1 MTDDPVVSEVRR
13 ARAELSER
21 CGHDLRRFGEMMR
34 EIEKESGRTYVAPK
48 KKAGAGGAPS

>member
-1 MTDDPVVSEVRR
+1 MTEDPIVREVMK

-34 EIEKESGRTYVAPK
+34 ERQKSSHGSYVAPPR
-48 KKAGAGGAPS
+48 KAAKGHESV